1 MASPVWPWLVGWPG
15 KVKPGSTCDVPVITY
30 DHVPTLLEATQ
41 TPLKEKQI
49 VDGES
54 LMPLLTATGTLK
66 REAIYWHYPHY
77 HPGSAT
83 PYSAIRE
90 GDWKLIYFH
99 EDSHVELYN
108 LKLDAGEADNRAP
121 FDSVR
126 ALQLRD
132 KLMAWLKDTDAQIPE
147 RNLKYD
153 PDKPLNEPKK
163 AGGKKKAV

>member
-1 MASPVWPWLVGWPG
+1 
-15 KVKPGSTCDVPVITY
+15 
-30 DHVPTLLEATQ
+30 
-41 TPLKEKQI
+41 
-49 VDGES
+49 
-54 LMPLLTATGTLK
+54 MPLLTETGTLK

-90 GDWKLIYFH
+90 GDWKLIQFY
-99 EDSHVELYN
+99 EDNHIELYN
-108 LKLDAGEADNRAP
+108 LKLDAGENDNRAQH
-121 FDSVR
+121 DSVR

-132 KLMAWLKDTDAQIPE
+132 KLNAWLKNTGAQIPE
-147 RNLKYD
+147 RNPKHD